1 MSFIKSLLSAPP
13 PHPLS
18 TVFTHLLL
26 FTKSEEIGAGV
37 EFQLL
42 PIIMNSNSLTP
53 INIFDV
59 IKKICKKNAN
69 YKSVETK
76 LSLVA
81 QLVKNL
87 PAMQETLVQF
97 MGQED
102 PLEKG

>member
-1 MSFIKSLLSAPP
+1 
-13 PHPLS
+13 
-18 TVFTHLLL
+18 
-26 FTKSEEIGAGV
+26 
-37 EFQLL
+37 
-42 PIIMNSNSLTP
+42 MNSNSLTP

-59 IKKICKKNAN
+59 IKKICKKKKIAN

-97 MGQED
+97 MGKED

>member
-1 MSFIKSLLSAPP
+1 
-13 PHPLS
+13 
-18 TVFTHLLL
+18 
-26 FTKSEEIGAGV
+26 
-37 EFQLL
+37 
-42 PIIMNSNSLTP
+42 MNSNSLTP

-59 IKKICKKNAN
+59 IKKICKKKKIAN